1 MDMKGGETSSWQ
13 QEGAQGDHFIGTQM
27 GKCSPVSTED
37 QYPTIRPP
45 CSCDTRKFHIYKTVL
60 DAQLS
65 GLFSSSPRNGFGRK
79 DSVLVGR
86 MVLSLE
92 ITAVLKCPVVYCFN
106 YTLTNCNISRRNK
119 TQNLPNTLGDT
130 APAGRVEAV
139 RVIVW
144 NPWHFSQVCF
154 TANSL
159 RRVWCVACQRLLTHI
174 KVVFGSFPAL

>member
-1 MDMKGGETSSWQ
+1 MRGGTSSWEQ
-13 QEGAQGDHFIGTQM
+13 KGAQGDHFIGTQM

-37 QYPTIRPP
+37 QYPTLRQP
-45 CSCDTRKFHIYKTVL
+45 CSCDTHKFHIYKTLL

-65 GLFSSSPRNGFGRK
+65 ARVCFSSPPRNGFGRK
-79 DSVLVGR
+79 DSLLVGR

-92 ITAVLKCPVVYCFN
+92 MTAVLKCPVVYCFN
-106 YTLTNCNISRRNK
+106 YTLTNCNISRWNQ
-119 TQNLPNTLGDT
+119 TQNLPNAVGDT

-139 RVIVW
+139 RVIVGK
-144 NPWHFSQVCF
+144 PWHFSQVCF

-159 RRVWCVACQRLLTHI
+159 QRVWCVTCQRLLSHI